1 MKHRSFGRFGEW
13 VALLWLLIR
22 GYRLRHR
29 NWRGPSGELDLV
41 MSRRGE
47 LVFVEVK
54 ARSGGDFGGALGAV
68 NRSKQAA
75 LTRTASAYLSRYR
88 LWNEPCRFDVI
99 AVEKNS
105 SGLGFNV
112 THQPNAFSP
121 DLGRRM

>member
-1 MKHRSFGRFGEW
+1 MKRRFFGRFGEW
-13 VALLWLLIR
+13 VALVWLLFR

-47 LVFVEVK
+47 VVFVEVK

-68 NRSKQAA
+68 DRTKRAA
-75 LTRTASAYLSRYR
+75 LARTASAYLSRFG
-88 LWNEPCRFDVI
+88 LWDSPCRFDVVAI
-99 AVEKNS
+99 ERNPR
-105 SGLGFNV
+105 GPGFKIR
-112 THQPNAFSP
+112 HQADAFRP